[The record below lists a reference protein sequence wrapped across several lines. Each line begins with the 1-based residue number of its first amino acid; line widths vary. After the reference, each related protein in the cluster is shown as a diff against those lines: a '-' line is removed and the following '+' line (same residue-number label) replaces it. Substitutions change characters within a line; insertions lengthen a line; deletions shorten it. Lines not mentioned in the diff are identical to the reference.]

1 MEKVS
6 VEALNSLEGDLKG
19 KYYSLE
25 TMTPE
30 ENQQLIDDHF
40 MFKNDDRLVRLS
52 SAIKRIIHDK
62 MFYWYHDDGS
72 EFAIPLT
79 VSHGTC
85 KAFSKIK

>member
-6 VEALNSLEGDLKG
+6 VEALNSLEGELKG

-40 MFKNDDRLVRLS
+40 MFKNDDKYV
-52 SAIKRIIHDK
+52 
-62 MFYWYHDDGS
+62 G
-72 EFAIPLT
+72 
-79 VSHGTC
+79 
-85 KAFSKIK
+85 KISRA